1 MILNRVKLGRVLTFI
16 KHLSSV
22 VSLIFLALTLIW
34 SKITLPA
41 YNSLNLAEL
50 VVNEPMNSMYKTIYQ
65 FSLLPTKELE
75 RLEKAS

>member
-50 VVNEPMNSMYKTIYQ
+50 VVNEPMNSM
-65 FSLLPTKELE
+65 
-75 RLEKAS
+75 